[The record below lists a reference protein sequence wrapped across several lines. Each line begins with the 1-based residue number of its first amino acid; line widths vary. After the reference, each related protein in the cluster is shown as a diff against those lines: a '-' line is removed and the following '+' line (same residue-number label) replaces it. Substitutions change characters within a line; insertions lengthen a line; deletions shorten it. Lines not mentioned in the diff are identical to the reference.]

1 MKLGSKKLFL
11 IIFFFLMFSINADEK
26 ITTTPLINLENIK
39 PSFEEPNEKK
49 KRKPDR
55 QEANKRKKKQ
65 KFLTNLLTQY

>member
-49 KRKPDR
+49 ENLTDRK
-55 QEANKRKKKQ
+55 QIKEKKKQ